1 LAVSFQGSVMLAITH
16 SEVRRHPRWHEEP
29 STPVPSPE
37 LTRRSGALL
46 VGTAVVLIVVAA
58 VVILILKGWVLSLR
72 D

>member
-1 LAVSFQGSVMLAITH
+1 MLAITH

-29 STPVPSPE
+29 GTPVPSPD

-46 VGTAVVLIVVAA
+46 VGAAFILIAVVAVA
-58 VVILILKGWVLSLR
+58 ILILKGWVLSLR